1 MPGQIT
7 TFRSVAFAA
16 LLLLW
21 DVGIGVPARADDCLT
36 APGSSTPKGSH
47 WHYRTDRAKGQKCWY
62 LRPLGEPAQQPALQ
76 DKSAATAHTGAVE
89 KPATKL
95 TPISTEAGGSTP
107 AVPSP
112 KVQPPS
118 ISDAPTQEP
127 VGQPTQREGVVSSSP
142 ETPTSGASVPWR
154 SITPAPSA
162 TAISPDPP
170 SGARGQFSS
179 EQRAP
184 CVGHTYR
191 GHSGISQFQERCSKR
206 RADHSPCQ
214 DDDEFFRGDACGNTA
229 SRCDWTDIGRP
240 SVSDNHENSRRAWRE
255 NCYPTLRA

>member
-21 DVGIGVPARADDCLT
+21 DVGIGLPARADDCLT

-62 LRPLGEPAQQPALQ
+62 LRPLGEPAQQPTLQ

-89 KPATKL
+89 KPATKP
-95 TPISTEAGGSTP
+95 TPISTAAGGSTP
-107 AVPSP
+107 ALPSP
-112 KVQPPS
+112 KAQPPS

-127 VGQPTQREGVVSSSP
+127 IGQPTQREGVVSSSP
-142 ETPTSGASVPWR
+142 ETPHVR
-154 SITPAPSA
+154 SKRAMAEHHSRA
-162 TAISPDPP
+162 KRHGNMARSP

-184 CVGHTYR
+184 CVGHT
-191 GHSGISQFQERCSKR
+191 
-206 RADHSPCQ
+206 
-214 DDDEFFRGDACGNTA
+214 
-229 SRCDWTDIGRP
+229 
-240 SVSDNHENSRRAWRE
+240 
-255 NCYPTLRA
+255 